1 MHVHLDIQGNLTM
14 TSTVYNYDLSQTAFE
29 MALLEL
35 EVPLDGYVT
44 LRVSNDARFSAAYA
58 LQPFFRVLQIN
69 LVVDQS
75 YKTDAWSVR
84 YQNKTVHSEVAY
96 NES

>member
-1 MHVHLDIQGNLTM
+1 MK
-14 TSTVYNYDLSQTAFE
+14 STVHNYDLSQTAFE

-44 LRVSNDARFSAAYA
+44 LRVSNDARFSVAYV
-58 LQPFFRVLQIN
+58 LQPFFRILQIN

-84 YQNKTVHSEVAY
+84 YQDKTVHSEGA
-96 NES
+96 